1 MNWLL
6 LEPDEVP
13 PGGGDILLRGD
24 QARHARE
31 VLHAAPGQRLRL
43 GIVDGPL
50 GTGEVLGTDPDGA
63 IRLRAEWEAAPPP
76 RPRIDLLLAMPRP
89 KVMRRLWP
97 VLASLGVGRI
107 FVSNAWKV
115 ERGYFDTPAL
125 DPATI
130 RTGLLEGLR
139 QAGDTLLPAVTIHR
153 RLRPLVED
161 VLPALPPYAR
171 RWIAHP
177 DPGEPLS
184 LPSLATPGRT
194 LLAIGPEGGWIP
206 DEVALF
212 RRHGFVPLSL
222 GPRILRTD
230 TSCAVLLGL
239 LHAALPV
246 SGNKQDG

>member
-6 LEPDEVP
+6 LEPSDVP
-13 PGGGDILLRGD
+13 AGSPVVLRGD

-50 GTGEVLGTDPDGA
+50 GHGEVLGTDPDGS
-63 IRLRAEWEAAPPP
+63 IRLCAEWEATPPP

-107 FVSNAWKV
+107 FIANAWKV

-130 RTGLLEGLR
+130 RGGLLEGLR
-139 QAGDTLLPAVTIHR
+139 QAGDTLLPEVTIHR
-153 RLRPLVED
+153 RLRPLLED
-161 VLPALPPYAR
+161 VLPTLPEYSS

-177 DPGEPLS
+177 DASTSTSLS
-184 LPSLATPGRT
+184 ALPSSGRT

-212 RRHGFVPLSL
+212 RRHGFAPLSL
-222 GPRILRTD
+222 GTRILRTD
-230 TSCAVLLGL
+230 TACAVLLGL
-239 LHAALPV
+239 LHAA
-246 SGNKQDG
+246 GA

>member
-6 LEPDEVP
+6 LEPFDIP
-13 PGGGDILLRGD
+13 PDSPVVLRGE

-50 GTGEVLGTDPDGA
+50 GNGEVLSTDPDGS
-63 IRLRAEWEAAPPP
+63 IRLRADWDSVPPP

-107 FVSNAWKV
+107 FVTNAWKV

-130 RTGLLEGLR
+130 RSGLLEGLR
-139 QAGDTLLPAVTIHR
+139 QAGDTLLPEVTIHR

-161 VLPALPPYAR
+161 VLPMLPPYSF

-177 DPGEPLS
+177 DASTSTPLS
-184 LPSLATPGRT
+184 TLPSSART

-206 DEVALF
+206 DEVDLF
-212 RRHGFVPLSL
+212 RRHGFAPLSL

-230 TSCAVLLGL
+230 TACAVLLGL
-239 LHAALPV
+239 LHAA
-246 SGNKQDG
+246 GA

>member
-6 LEPDEVP
+6 LEPSDVP
-13 PGGGDILLRGD
+13 AGSPVVLRGD

-50 GTGEVLGTDPDGA
+50 GHGEVLGTDPDGS
-63 IRLRAEWEAAPPP
+63 IRLRAEWAPAPPP
-76 RPRIDLLLAMPRP
+76 RPCIDLLLAMPRP

-107 FVSNAWKV
+107 FIANAWKV

-125 DPATI
+125 EPATI
-130 RTGLLEGLR
+130 RAGLLEGLR
-139 QAGDTLLPAVTIHR
+139 QAGDTLLPEVTIHR
-153 RLRPLVED
+153 RLRPLLED
-161 VLPALPPYAR
+161 VLPTLPAYSS

-177 DPGEPLS
+177 DASATTSPS
-184 LPSLATPGRT
+184 ALPSSGRT

-212 RRHGFVPLSL
+212 RRHGFAPLSL
-222 GPRILRTD
+222 GTRILRTD
-230 TSCAVLLGL
+230 TACVVLLGL
-239 LHAALPV
+239 LHAA
-246 SGNKQDG
+246 GA

>member
-6 LEPDEVP
+6 LEPSDVP
-13 PGGGDILLRGD
+13 PDGLVVLRGD

-31 VLHAAPGQRLRL
+31 VLHAAPGQQLRL

-50 GTGEVLGTDPDGA
+50 GTGEVLGTDPDGG
-63 IRLRAEWEAAPPP
+63 IRLRAEWEATPPP

-107 FVSNAWKV
+107 FIANAWKV

-130 RTGLLEGLR
+130 HAGLIEGLR
-139 QAGDTLLPAVTIHR
+139 QAGDTLLPEVTIHR

-161 VLPALPPYAR
+161 ILPALPPYSS

-177 DPGEPLS
+177 DPSASNPLSS
-184 LPSLATPGRT
+184 LPSTART

-206 DEVALF
+206 DEVDLF
-212 RRHGFVPLSL
+212 RRHGFTPLSL

-230 TSCAVLLGL
+230 TACAVLLGL
-239 LHAALPV
+239 LHAA
-246 SGNKQDG
+246 GA

>member
-6 LEPDEVP
+6 LEPGEVP

-50 GTGEVLGTDPDGA
+50 GSGEVLGTDPDGA
-63 IRLRAEWEAAPPP
+63 IRLRAGWEAAPPP

-107 FVSNAWKV
+107 FVANAWKV

-125 DPATI
+125 DPAII
-130 RTGLLEGLR
+130 RAGLLEGLR
-139 QAGDTLLPAVTIHR
+139 QAGDTLLPDVTLHR

-161 VLPALPPYAR
+161 VLPALPPYAS

-177 DPGEPLS
+177 DPDEPLS
-184 LPSLATPGRT
+184 LPALASPGRT

-212 RRHGFVPLSL
+212 RRHGFAPLSL

-230 TSCAVLLGL
+230 TACAVLLGL
-239 LHAALPV
+239 LHAA
-246 SGNKQDG
+246 GA

>member
-6 LEPDEVP
+6 LEPS
-13 PGGGDILLRGD
+13 DISPDGPVVLRGD
-24 QARHARE
+24 QARHVRK

-50 GTGEVLGTDPDGA
+50 GIGEVLGTDPDGT
-63 IRLRAEWEAAPPP
+63 IRLRAEWNPAPPP

-107 FVSNAWKV
+107 FIANAWKV

-125 DPATI
+125 DPTTI
-130 RTGLLEGLR
+130 RAGLLEGLR
-139 QAGDTLLPAVTIHR
+139 QAGDTLLPEVSIHR

-161 VLPALPPYAR
+161 VLPTLPAYSS

-177 DPGEPLS
+177 DAASTSLAS
-184 LPSLATPGRT
+184 LPSFGRT

-206 DEVALF
+206 DEVDLF
-212 RRHGFVPLSL
+212 RRHGFAPLSL

-230 TSCAVLLGL
+230 TACAVLLGL
-239 LHAALPV
+239 LQAA
-246 SGNKQDG
+246 GA

>member
-6 LEPDEVP
+6 LEPSDIP
-13 PGGGDILLRGD
+13 PDGPVVLRGE

-50 GTGEVLGTDPDGA
+50 GTGEVLGTDPDGS
-63 IRLRAEWEAAPPP
+63 IRLRADWEPAPPP

-97 VLASLGVGRI
+97 VLASLGVGHI
-107 FVSNAWKV
+107 FIASAWKV

-125 DPATI
+125 DPAII
-130 RTGLLEGLR
+130 RSGLLEGLR
-139 QAGDTLLPAVTIHR
+139 QAGDTLLPEVTIHR

-161 VLPALPPYAR
+161 VLPALPPYAS

-177 DPGEPLS
+177 DS
-184 LPSLATPGRT
+184 ATSTSLASLSSSNRT
-194 LLAIGPEGGWIP
+194 LLAIGPEGGWIS
-206 DEVALF
+206 DEVDLF
-212 RRHGFVPLSL
+212 RRHGFAPLSL

-230 TSCAVLLGL
+230 TACAVLLGL
-239 LHAALPV
+239 LHATGA
-246 SGNKQDG
+246 

>member
-6 LEPDEVP
+6 LEPSDIP
-13 PGGGDILLRGD
+13 PDGPVVLRGE

-31 VLHAAPGQRLRL
+31 VLHAAPGQRLRI

-50 GTGEVLGTDPDGA
+50 GIGEVLGADPDGS
-63 IRLRAEWEAAPPP
+63 IRLRADWETAPPP

-97 VLASLGVGRI
+97 VLASLGVGHI
-107 FVSNAWKV
+107 FIANAWKV

-125 DPATI
+125 EPATI
-130 RTGLLEGLR
+130 RSGLLEGLR
-139 QAGDTLLPAVTIHR
+139 QAGDTLRPEVTIHR

-161 VLPALPPYAR
+161 VLPALPPYTS

-177 DPGEPLS
+177 DSSTSTPLAS
-184 LPSLATPGRT
+184 LVSSNRT

-206 DEVALF
+206 DEVDLF
-212 RRHGFVPLSL
+212 RRHGFAPLSL

-230 TSCAVLLGL
+230 TACAVLLGL
-239 LHAALPV
+239 LHAA
-246 SGNKQDG
+246 GA

>member
-6 LEPDEVP
+6 LEPSDVP
-13 PGGGDILLRGD
+13 AGSPVVLRGD

-50 GTGEVLGTDPDGA
+50 GHGEVLGTDPDGS
-63 IRLRAEWEAAPPP
+63 IRLRAEWEATPPP
-76 RPRIDLLLAMPRP
+76 RPCIDLLLAMPRP

-107 FVSNAWKV
+107 FIANAWKV

-125 DPATI
+125 DPSTNRA
-130 RTGLLEGLR
+130 GLLEALR
-139 QAGDTLLPAVTIHR
+139 QAGYTLLPEVTIHR
-153 RLRPLVED
+153 RLRPLIED
-161 VLPALPPYAR
+161 VLPTLPAYSS

-177 DPGEPLS
+177 DASASTSPS
-184 LPSLATPGRT
+184 ALPSSGRT

-212 RRHGFVPLSL
+212 RRHGFAPLSL

-230 TSCAVLLGL
+230 TACAVLLGL
-239 LHAALPV
+239 LHAA
-246 SGNKQDG
+246 GA

>member
-13 PGGGDILLRGD
+13 PKGPVVLHGD

-31 VLHAAPGQRLRL
+31 VLHAVPGQRLRL
-43 GIVDGPL
+43 GIVDGPF
-50 GTGEVLGTDPDGA
+50 GTGEVLGTDPDGS
-63 IRLRAEWEAAPPP
+63 IRLRAEWYPAPPP

-107 FVSNAWKV
+107 FIANAWKV

-130 RTGLLEGLR
+130 RAGLLEGLR
-139 QAGDTLLPAVTIHR
+139 QAGDTLLPEVTIHR

-161 VLPALPPYAR
+161 VLPSLPSYAN

-177 DPGEPLS
+177 DASASTPLS
-184 LPSLATPGRT
+184 SLPNSGRT

-206 DEVALF
+206 DEVDLF
-212 RRHGFVPLSL
+212 RRHGFAPLSL

-230 TSCAVLLGL
+230 TACAVLLGL
-239 LHAALPV
+239 LHAA
-246 SGNKQDG
+246 GA

>member
-6 LEPDEVP
+6 LEPSDVP
-13 PGGGDILLRGD
+13 PDGSVVLRGD

-50 GTGEVLGTDPDGA
+50 GHGEVLGTDPDGS
-63 IRLRAEWEAAPPP
+63 IRLRAEWEATPPP
-76 RPRIDLLLAMPRP
+76 RPCIDLLLAMPRP

-107 FVSNAWKV
+107 FIANAWKV

-125 DPATI
+125 EPATI
-130 RTGLLEGLR
+130 RAGLLEGLR
-139 QAGDTLLPAVTIHR
+139 QAGDTLLPEVTIHR

-161 VLPALPPYAR
+161 VLPTLPAYSS

-177 DPGEPLS
+177 DASASTSPS
-184 LPSLATPGRT
+184 ALPSSVRT

-212 RRHGFVPLSL
+212 RRHGFAPLSL
-222 GPRILRTD
+222 GTRILRTD
-230 TSCAVLLGL
+230 TACAVLLGL
-239 LHAALPV
+239 LHAA
-246 SGNKQDG
+246 GA